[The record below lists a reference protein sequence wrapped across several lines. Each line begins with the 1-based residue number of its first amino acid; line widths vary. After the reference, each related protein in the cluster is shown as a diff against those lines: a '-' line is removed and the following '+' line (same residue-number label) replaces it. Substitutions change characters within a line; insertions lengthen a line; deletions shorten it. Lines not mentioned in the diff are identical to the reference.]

1 MMLRSASLVTHYSL
15 INVAHLHS
23 GHPRNGQL
31 PILQVLLLLF
41 LFIGSQALGK
51 SDVKEQG
58 EQVLRGEE
66 TIPAKRRG
74 STSN

>member
-23 GHPRNGQL
+23 GHPRNGQS
-31 PILQVLLLLF
+31 PILLLLLS
-41 LFIGSQALGK
+41 LFICSQALGK